1 MPTLLIKTPV
11 TKDPAI
17 KGPASLEKPG
27 FCITRNLIVVPAYNE
42 EESLARTV
50 AELQTLPDDYEILLV
65 NDGSRD
71 ATGELARRLAAE
83 STLRLHVLHLP
94 MNCGIGVAVQAGY
107 LFAEQAGNYRYV
119 IQFDA
124 DGQHDAAY
132 IPALVAECENGN
144 LDLCVGSRFLAI
156 KGTASLNLEGL
167 SPFSDHDFQSTLPR
181 RLGIRFFAW
190 LIRLLSGVQVT
201 DPTSGFRCA
210 GARSWKRFAHHYPE
224 DYPEPES
231 LFWCARNRLRIGEAP
246 VRMRP
251 RQGGVSSIRA
261 ATAVYYM
268 LKVSLAIILDWIR
281 TKEHKP

>member
-1 MPTLLIKTPV
+1 MTVLLTPPKRPTEVLPQSTAV
-11 TKDPAI
+11 A
-17 KGPASLEKPG
+17 
-27 FCITRNLIVVPAYNE
+27 RHLIVIPAYNE
-42 EESLARTV
+42 QEALQQTIAD
-50 AELQTLPDDYEILLV
+50 LQTLTDHFDILLI

-71 ATGELARRLAAE
+71 GTAELARRLQKA
-83 STLRLHVLHLP
+83 SRLPLHVLHLP

-107 LFAEQAGNYRYV
+107 LFAEQRGIYRYV

-132 IPALVAECENGN
+132 IPALVAECEKKN
-144 LDLCVGSRFLAI
+144 LDLCVGSRFLKAGA
-156 KGTASLNLEGL
+156 GTRDETER
-167 SPFSDHDFQSTLPR
+167 SDQDFQSTLPR
-181 RLGIRFFAW
+181 RLGIHFFAW

-210 GARSWKRFAHHYPE
+210 GPASWKRFAHHYPE

-268 LKVSLAIILDWIR
+268 LKVSLAIMLDWIR
-281 TKEHKP
+281 NKEHKP

>member
-1 MPTLLIKTPV
+1 MTVLLTPP
-11 TKDPAI
+11 KRPAEVLPQGI
-17 KGPASLEKPG
+17 AVA
-27 FCITRNLIVVPAYNE
+27 RHLIVIPAYNE
-42 EESLARTV
+42 QEALQQTIAD
-50 AELQTLPDDYEILLV
+50 LQTLPDHYDVLLID
-65 NDGSRD
+65 DGSRD
-71 ATGELARRLAAE
+71 GTAELARRLQRA
-83 STLRLHVLHLP
+83 SRLPLHLLHLP

-107 LFAEQAGNYRYV
+107 LFAAQRGSYHYV

-132 IPALVAECENGN
+132 IPALVAECEKKN
-144 LDLCVGSRFLAI
+144 LDLCVGSRFLKAGA
-156 KGTASLNLEGL
+156 KKTPAPKPQATER
-167 SPFSDHDFQSTLPR
+167 SDQDFQSTLPR
-181 RLGIRFFAW
+181 RLGIHFFAW

-210 GARSWKRFAHHYPE
+210 GPPSWKRFANYYPE

-251 RQGGVSSIRA
+251 RQGGISSIHA

-268 LKVSLAIILDWIR
+268 LKVSLAIMLDWIR
-281 TKEHKP
+281 NKEYKP

>member
-1 MPTLLIKTPV
+1 MPALL
-11 TKDPAI
+11 KDPVMRIPAT
-17 KGPASLEKPG
+17 KNPASSEKPG
-27 FCITRNLIVVPAYNE
+27 FGTTRNLIVVPAYNE
-42 EESLARTV
+42 EETLARTV
-50 AELQTLPDDYEILLV
+50 AELQALPDDYEILLV
-65 NDGSRD
+65 NDGSHD
-71 ATGELARRLAAE
+71 ATGELARRLAAQ
-83 STLRLHVLHLP
+83 SALRLHVLHLP

-132 IPALVAECENGN
+132 IPALVAECENKN
-144 LDLCVGSRFLAI
+144 LDLCVGSRFLKA
-156 KGTASLNLEGL
+156 GAAE
-167 SPFSDHDFQSTLPR
+167 FQSTLPR
-181 RLGIRFFAW
+181 RLGIGFFAW
-190 LIRLLSGVQVT
+190 LIGLLSGVRVT

-210 GARSWKRFAHHYPE
+210 GARSWKRFARHYPE

-231 LFWCARNRLRIGEAP
+231 LFWCARNHLRIGEAP

-261 ATAVYYM
+261 GTAVYYM
-268 LKVSLAIILDWIR
+268 LKVSLAILLDWVR